1 MKTWDRALA
10 FYEAW
15 GMMAFIKG
23 TNMQKLIPFV
33 LALSS
38 LSSFAAIQEADR
50 ASVAAGKF
58 CEERLSDAHQ
68 LQSFITKRNNQLY
81 FTNQG
86 GVFGGGVCWWH
97 SRFTRSAAYL
107 AVFDPSLPKPSDEDA
122 KKIIGRLRDR
132 KGVTLIPGF
141 KNLNE
146 FSIAYGNQIQS
157 KLNDWQRSDGL
168 LKASWVKGLSG
179 SSEISA
185 EEMSQRM
192 DELFERVQRGEIVYQ
207 MLQMPGVVAHAW
219 LVTGMEKTYDGYR
232 LQVIDSN
239 SGTEI
244 YTFRN
249 GMTTFNYMNWYK
261 FVPYTGQL
269 GEEQK
274 LSSKLIEFCTGK
286 RPEKESKEKNPDGEG
301 NEG

>member
-1 MKTWDRALA
+1 MRNRIAL
-10 FYEAW
+10 
-15 GMMAFIKG
+15 
-23 TNMQKLIPFV
+23 
-33 LALSS
+33 LALVLSS
-38 LSSFAAIQEADR
+38 LPAFAASPEADR
-50 ASVAAGKF
+50 ASLAAQKF
-58 CEERLSDAHQ
+58 CEDRIEDSHQ
-68 LQSFITKRNNQLY
+68 LQSFIVNRYNQLS

-107 AVFDPSLPKPSDEDA
+107 AVFDATLPKPTDEEA

-141 KNLNE
+141 KNLYE
-146 FSIAYGNQIQS
+146 FSLAYGNQIQS

-168 LKASWVKGLSG
+168 LKASWVRGLSG
-179 SSEISA
+179 SSEIGA
-185 EEMSQRM
+185 EEMTRRM
-192 DELFERVQRGEIVYQ
+192 DELYERVQRGEVVYQ

-219 LVTGMEKTYDGYR
+219 LVTGMEKTSDGYK
-232 LQVIDSN
+232 LEVIDSN
-239 SGTEI
+239 SGTDH

-249 GMTTFNYMNWYK
+249 GMTTFNYMGWYK

-274 LSSKLIEFCTGK
+274 LNSKLVEFCTGK
-286 RPEKESKEKNPDGEG
+286 KPAKVEETD
-301 NEG
+301 NEN